1 MCSIKISINE
11 NNGSVMNENKERR
24 EKNMFKCA
32 RRTGIWA
39 VINVCCICEKLFIL
53 FHSWIS
59 RSVSYGKSDG
69 GRRDCF
75 SSVVVLVER
84 SHY

>member
-32 RRTGIWA
+32 CARRTGIWA
-39 VINVCCICEKLFIL
+39 VINVLYVKKVVHFIHGYLVLCEL
-53 FHSWIS
+53 
-59 RSVSYGKSDG
+59 R
-69 GRRDCF
+69 
-75 SSVVVLVER
+75 
-84 SHY
+84 

>member
-39 VINVCCICEKLFIL
+39 VINVLYVERSCS

-59 RSVSYGKSDG
+59 RTV
-69 GRRDCF
+69 
-75 SSVVVLVER
+75 
-84 SHY
+84 